1 MKNESRGEERKE
13 TIEEL
18 SSLLFVIQEM
28 GSRLSSETHQEAYD
42 MVREFNEDLHQLRVK
57 LEFIRKAT

>member
-1 MKNESRGEERKE
+1 MKDESRGEERKE

-18 SSLLFVIQEM
+18 SSLLFLIQEM
-28 GSRLSSETHQEAYD
+28 GSRLSYETHQEAYD

-57 LEFIRKAT
+57 FEFIRKAT